1 MLLQGLFEE
10 LPRWFFNKRLIL
22 PIPHIEDITGEPH
35 LRVLDAVDVHA
46 IRDWPHLEYLHA
58 FAQEDVQLVL
68 VLCLIE
74 IRVLDE
80 TKPSQ

>member
-1 MLLQGLFEE
+1 
-10 LPRWFFNKRLIL
+10 
-22 PIPHIEDITGEPH
+22 
-35 LRVLDAVDVHA
+35 
-46 IRDWPHLEYLHA
+46 LHA